1 MAAQAPT
8 WRHSQILDH
17 ARARAPR
24 RNYALLARRRRKT
37 LGRIIDAHRQ
47 GWRLQRT
54 AALPQRRLPSSPR
67 LA

>member
-1 MAAQAPT
+1 M
-8 WRHSQILDH
+8 
-17 ARARAPR
+17 RARPR

-47 GWRLQRT
+47 GWRLQST